1 MYCLRTPYSPAYLH
15 ADERQIGGVADEGA
29 QAACGEPGQCL
40 LPQGDVLQGRGE
52 GEGESIVH
60 NGYGV
65 SMHSI

>member
-40 LPQGDVLQGRGE
+40 LPQGDVLQGRAEEKGE
-52 GEGESIVH
+52 
-60 NGYGV
+60 
-65 SMHSI
+65 